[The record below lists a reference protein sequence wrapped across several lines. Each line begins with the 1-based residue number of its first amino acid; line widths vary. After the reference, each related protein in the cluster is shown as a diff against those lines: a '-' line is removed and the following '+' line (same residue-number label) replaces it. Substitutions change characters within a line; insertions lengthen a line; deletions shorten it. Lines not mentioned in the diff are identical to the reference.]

1 MASRMTTGVSPR
13 PGSGLNGAN
22 LRVIWDDLVRGFP
35 VARAMANL
43 DHFMTRHIE
52 QLMWLRSSFDRPGFT
67 PEGPDWNMV
76 FGDHLNEIRDK
87 PFPHLD

>member
-1 MASRMTTGVSPR
+1 
-13 PGSGLNGAN
+13 
-22 LRVIWDDLVRGFP
+22 
-35 VARAMANL
+35 MANL

-76 FGDHLNEIRDK
+76 FGDHLNEVRDK
-87 PFPHLD
+87 PFPRLG